1 MFFFGVLVFLV
12 MWGRIFIM
20 MIREGGIK
28 GEWLGCNLNF
38 GMRLVLG
45 IGNKEVVKESVFCR
59 SNICKSLELGM
70 VLLGD

>member
-1 MFFFGVLVFLV
+1 
-12 MWGRIFIM
+12 M